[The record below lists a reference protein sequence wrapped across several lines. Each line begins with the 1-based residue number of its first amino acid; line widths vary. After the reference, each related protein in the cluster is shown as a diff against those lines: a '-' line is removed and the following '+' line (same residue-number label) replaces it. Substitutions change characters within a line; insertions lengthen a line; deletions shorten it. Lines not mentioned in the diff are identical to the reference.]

1 MKNIRWPLF
10 YKLLLTFVLCST
22 IPLVIISSLM
32 YGFSVDF
39 LNKTIYDQTYTSIE
53 TAHIEIDK
61 KFNEYEAII
70 EQFLKNEFIVN
81 ALAEKD
87 TDNSHS
93 HSNEM
98 YEIIYE
104 TLIEQ
109 KIKPIVHITDLVG
122 NKIYSTSKMPETY
135 KMELKDS
142 WGIFRTISQNSD
154 KITIYPQKINYNF
167 GFESIISLGAKIKN
181 NDGKH
186 VGYIVIDVP
195 REVIIEEIRAINS
208 SLSLHVVM
216 LDKNGYT
223 LLDTKNNDMEGE
235 FQRSMYLDEEK
246 SAEHK
251 PISHEI
257 RKDSFLVVEYN
268 DAFMGTIT
276 TVNVSSNIFQAVDH
290 ILKLILLIG
299 AIVSIII
306 SFIVSVFLA
315 RYISNPIKDLITI
328 MGEVEEGK
336 FDIKAN
342 TKNNDEIGDLSKYF
356 NQMLDRLNNYMN
368 TVIEKQQ
375 QLRTTEIKM
384 LQAQINPHFIYNTLD
399 VIKWS
404 AKLGEQSEVVSI
416 VTNLA
421 KLLRNS
427 IDCDEEFVTVQ
438 RSIEFIN
445 SYLAIQKIKYNNTF
459 EIVNNIDSEILD
471 YEIPRLILQPFIENA
486 IVHGLGSNNC
496 DDGFIKISG
505 HIIKNALTFSIV
517 DNGIGMTEDEISE
530 IKNNP
535 TDQHIGINN
544 VDQRIKMYYGETYG
558 VAIESKKLEGTKVV
572 IKLPSSH
579 AGGLI

>member
-1 MKNIRWPLF
+1 MKDIRWPLF
-10 YKLLLTFVLCST
+10 NKLLIIFVLCST

-39 LNKTIYDQTYTSIE
+39 LNRTIYDQTYTSIE
-53 TAHIEIDK
+53 TAHFEIDNK
-61 KFNEYEAII
+61 LNEYEAII
-70 EQFLKNEFIVN
+70 REFQRNNFI
-81 ALAEKD
+81 LDTLEAEARINID
-87 TDNSHS
+87 Q
-93 HSNEM
+93 NEM
-98 YEIIYE
+98 YKIIYE

-109 KIKPIVHITDLVG
+109 KIKPVVHITDIEG
-122 NKIYSTSKMPETY
+122 NRMFSTSQMPETY
-135 KMELKDS
+135 NMELKDG
-142 WGIFRTISQNSD
+142 WGIFRTINDHDDS
-154 KITIYPQKINYNF
+154 ITIYPQKINYDF
-167 GFESIISLGAKIKN
+167 GDESIISLGAKLKTPQGE
-181 NDGKH
+181 DL
-186 VGYIVIDVP
+186 GYILIDVP

-216 LDKNGYT
+216 LDQNGYT
-223 LLDTKNNDMEGE
+223 LIDTKNRDMEGE
-235 FQRSMYLDEEK
+235 FQRSKYLDQEK
-246 SAEHK
+246 SDEHK
-251 PISHEI
+251 PISREI
-257 RKDSFLVVEYN
+257 SKDSFLVVDYN
-268 DAFMGTIT
+268 DVLLDTIT
-276 TVNVSSNIFQAVDH
+276 RVNVSSNVFQAVDD

-299 AIVSIII
+299 AIASIII
-306 SFIVSVFLA
+306 SFIVSVILA

-336 FDIKAN
+336 FDIKAE
-342 TKNNDEIGDLSKYF
+342 TKNNDEIGDLSIYF
-356 NQMLDRLNNYMN
+356 NQMLDRLNKYMN
-368 TVIEKQQ
+368 AVIEKQQ

-404 AKLGEQSEVVSI
+404 AKLGEHSEVVSV

-459 EIVNNIDSEILD
+459 EVINKIDGEILD
-471 YEIPRLILQPFIENA
+471 YEIPRLLLQPFIENA
-486 IVHGLGSNNC
+486 IVHGLGTNNN

-505 HIIKNALTFSIV
+505 YISDHILTFSIL
-517 DNGIGMTEDEISE
+517 DNGIGMTEEEISE

-544 VDQRIKMYYGETYG
+544 VDQRVKMYYGEAYG
-558 VAIESKKLEGTKVV
+558 VSIKSKKSEGTTV
-572 IKLPSSH
+572 IITLPDTRE
-579 AGGLI
+579 GGLL